1 MNIFQKLGN
10 IELKKNMG
18 ITGLTD
24 EFFCVL
30 LYSAFLNQNKN
41 ILVVVNS
48 LYEANQLYS
57 SLSNYTDDVHLFPM
71 DDFLTSEALA
81 VSPELQY
88 NRLETIHSILEK
100 KGIVITN
107 LMGYLRYLPSKEKYQ
122 QFFVELSVGKQ
133 INPQDLVEKLLQS
146 GYSRDTIVNKTG
158 EFAVR
163 GFIIDV
169 FPVESE
175 YPVRIE
181 FFDDEIESI
190 RYFDSDT
197 QKSLANISSILIRPC
212 TEFLTDKRVDE
223 EEEFKQKYLPKYEN
237 VSSISEYLE
246 PSFTFYKDY
255 NQLKSSVNQ
264 IMEEVFTY
272 QSTKDVNFEGYY
284 MFNFADISPSFPVFY
299 MNVDRILSERVV
311 DLDVH
316 SINNFNEN
324 PDTINQFIRKHI
336 NNGDTVVLCLKKY
349 QIFSVMKF
357 LNMKVVESDIE
368 HIIPNQV
375 NLISKPLKCGFI

>member
-88 NRLETIHSILEK
+88 NRLETIHTIFEK

-336 NNGDTVVLCLKKY
+336 NHGDTMALCLKKY
-349 QIFSVMKF
+349 QIFSVM
-357 LNMKVVESDIE
+357 
-368 HIIPNQV
+368 
-375 NLISKPLKCGFI
+375 